1 MFKWYWS
8 IIIVSFF
15 SVNCNINKT
24 TEEIDKTFSWELP
37 HTDLKTI
44 PPANYKLLTQVY
56 DDFSLENRDVT
67 YRDERLLTMR
77 GIDETY
83 FKFPE
88 YKTKSE
94 WEKRKNYLRER
105 ILVCAGLWPLPPKT
119 PLHPKFYDEI
129 DHEDYV
135 VKTVTIQPFPGFYL
149 GGNLYLPK
157 SEGKHPAIL
166 TPHGHFEYGRLT
178 NDSITSIPGRCI
190 NFAKQG
196 YVVFAYDMVGYN
208 DTKQVSHTFAKDSI
222 SSLYGIN
229 LLGLQL
235 WNSMRA
241 LDFISSLPEVDTSRM
256 GMTGASGGGTQT
268 FLLTA
273 VDDRIAVS
281 APVNMVSNVMQGGD
295 LCENAPGLRINTFN
309 VEIASMVAPKPL
321 LLVSNT
327 QDWTYNTRNTIMPM
341 VQSIYKLY
349 NAESHLKNEHF
360 DYPHNYNKSS
370 REAVYP
376 WFGKWL
382 LHDDNQNRFREKPFQ
397 VDSSRYLLAFMNN
410 KTSDRNKT
418 FEELPSGD
426 YHNAPTGLNEDGLKN
441 LMKNIYKEQLN
452 KYWPKTKEQLKE
464 FKYLYGDAVK
474 QLLGVQI
481 PASVDCRILKRG
493 AGSDFVATQIVISKK
508 NKNEWIPC
516 VLFQPK
522 HAETSAP
529 TLILTSDQGK
539 SGWVNEGSSEPVVS
553 VQKLLKKGFNVLL
566 PDLFNQG
573 ENILQDSTATRRNE
587 KSNFFTTYNLTDKQ
601 NQIQDILT
609 LIEAIKENKSLSPK
623 INLWATG
630 NTGIVGLLLASI
642 ENGLNKIVIDGDQF
656 DPSSDQNMLSL
667 QIPGI
672 MRVGGV
678 PTVLALASI
687 KEDTRLL
694 LYNTNPLLESSEVV
708 EVSKLREKGSG
719 FSITQEKIDDDK
731 IINFLAN

>member
-1 MFKWYWS
+1 
-8 IIIVSFF
+8 
-15 SVNCNINKT
+15 
-24 TEEIDKTFSWELP
+24 
-37 HTDLKTI
+37 
-44 PPANYKLLTQVY
+44 
-56 DDFSLENRDVT
+56 
-67 YRDERLLTMR
+67 
-77 GIDETY
+77 
-83 FKFPE
+83 
-88 YKTKSE
+88 
-94 WEKRKNYLRER
+94 
-105 ILVCAGLWPLPPKT
+105 
-119 PLHPKFYDEI
+119 
-129 DHEDYV
+129 
-135 VKTVTIQPFPGFYL
+135 
-149 GGNLYLPK
+149 
-157 SEGKHPAIL
+157 
-166 TPHGHFEYGRLT
+166 
-178 NDSITSIPGRCI
+178 
-190 NFAKQG
+190 
-196 YVVFAYDMVGYN
+196 
-208 DTKQVSHTFAKDSI
+208 
-222 SSLYGIN
+222 
-229 LLGLQL
+229 
-235 WNSMRA
+235 
-241 LDFISSLPEVDTSRM
+241 
-256 GMTGASGGGTQT
+256 
-268 FLLTA
+268 
-273 VDDRIAVS
+273 
-281 APVNMVSNVMQGGD
+281 
-295 LCENAPGLRINTFN
+295 
-309 VEIASMVAPKPL
+309 
-321 LLVSNT
+321 
-327 QDWTYNTRNTIMPM
+327 
-341 VQSIYKLY
+341 
-349 NAESHLKNEHF
+349 
-360 DYPHNYNKSS
+360 
-370 REAVYP
+370 
-376 WFGKWL
+376 
-382 LHDDNQNRFREKPFQ
+382 
-397 VDSSRYLLAFMNN
+397 MNN